1 MAAVPRLLL
10 LLSLAALPRCDGD
23 ATQLAREITEARGD
37 CDAQGLKASDE
48 ACVQMMQR
56 YAEMTTEAIR
66 TYIGAVKAL
75 DVALGRM
82 PPAEFDTAGIGHA
95 LSVGPATVWGDAPA
109 LGMPAPA
116 PYGAYPPSGYG
127 SYGGSP
133 YPSWQDTGPGAY
145 PPDPRG
151 YGAPGYRGSDYYD
164 PRRYGADGYD
174 PRGYDPQGYDPRS
187 YDPRSYDPRS
197 YDPRYPAAPPYGAR
211 GYGSDGYDPRGY
223 GRGAAGGYDP
233 RYGDPRGNPGGYGR
247 GYVDGGYAADP
258 RYDAGWED
266 GEEGA
271 YGPDPRA
278 GGGSGARPLPPGRG
292 LLLPPRER
300 LDRPWLHDG
309 GAYRADPRYRAGYRD
324 DYLAPAYPDSLG
336 DPGRSIRPSRPPDR
350 Y

>member
-1 MAAVPRLLL
+1 MVAAPRILL
-10 LLSLAALPRCDGD
+10 LLSLAALPMCDGE

-95 LSVGPATVWGDAPA
+95 LSVGPATVWGDDPVA
-109 LGMPAPA
+109 GA
-116 PYGAYPPSGYG
+116 PYRAYPPSGNG
-127 SYGGSP
+127 SYGGPSS
-133 YPSWQDTGPGAY
+133 YPSWQDTGPGTY
-145 PPDPRG
+145 PSDPRG
-151 YGAPGYRGSDYYD
+151 YGAPDYRGPGYD
-164 PRRYGADGYD
+164 PRQYGADGYG
-174 PRGYDPQGYDPRS
+174 PRG
-187 YDPRSYDPRS
+187 
-197 YDPRYPAAPPYGAR
+197 YDPRYPAGPPYGAR
-211 GYGSDGYDPRGY
+211 GY
-223 GRGAAGGYDP
+223 DP
-233 RYGDPRGNPGGYGR
+233 RYDARAYPQGSGYGAPGAYDPGYEDPRGNPGGYGR
-247 GYVDGGYAADP
+247 GYIGGGYAADP
-258 RYDAGWED
+258 RYGAGWEGGND
-266 GEEGA
+266 GA

-278 GGGSGARPLPPGRG
+278 GAGSGGRPVPPGRG
-292 LLLPPRER
+292 LLLPPGER

-309 GAYRADPRYRAGYRD
+309 GAYRADPRYRAGYPG

-336 DPGRSIRPSRPPDR
+336 YPGRSRRPSRPPDR